1 MYLKSH
7 LLMLSSFLPRT
18 QVYAHTYAGTSDSLP
33 LRSDLQY
40 SHISVVSPLYPL
52 FSLSLFAGSLAL
64 SGVIGARGYRRSGA
78 RALQLL
84 CRSLGY
90 RYAKGQSPTDRLGLK
105 RKQEETSLVIKKRK
119 KRKTRVNIPP
129 FKLTQCFISI
139 PLSSHRCD
147 WSVHT
152 HNYALRSV

>member
-7 LLMLSSFLPRT
+7 LLMLSSLFPRT
-18 QVYAHTYAGTSDSLP
+18 QVYAHTYAGTSDSPP

-64 SGVIGARGYRRSGA
+64 SGVIGARGYRLSGA

-119 KRKTRVNIPP
+119 KKDKSEYPT
-129 FKLTQCFISI
+129 F
-139 PLSSHRCD
+139 
-147 WSVHT
+147 
-152 HNYALRSV
+152 